1 MKKVINVVFYKFY
14 SAQEDVKEREQ
25 ACLFY
30 DDGTVAS
37 VSVEEAVEATHQIAH
52 EEKYYTKDDLR
63 QSFNQKRIYVL
74 SGEEFERRFQEFVV
88 KPENTMTTPK
98 AIPTA
103 ADYHMT
109 QEAYDDYIAEGFVP
123 GTEDFDGAVILDG
136 TGIVPP
142 KTTQTPVVT
151 PTVTPRTVTPT
162 VTPTTGALTPVVTP
176 RAITPIVTPRTIT
189 PVVTPRTVTPVV
201 TPTVTPEV
209 TPTVTPAV
217 TPTVTPRT
225 VTPVVIPVVTPVVTP
240 TVTPVVTPT
249 VTPVVTP
256 TVTPVVTPTVTPVV
270 TPVATPTVTPPKKK
284 NIFQRAIDKL
294 KGNKIVRN
302 IILGA
307 TALAL
312 LLTGYSC
319 GARRSLEG
327 EIVSLPA
334 IHGTLLDETSDEYIN
349 LINQT
354 TNEEQK
360 QAMIHTSFLM
370 DNFNTT
376 FASHYVEPGKDVKA
390 ALTWDEMMALNLA
403 YNDYSKS
410 ELVAMFNGVEVDS
423 QALSDAYRNG
433 TLQLM
438 GAYVISD
445 SEHPVQGYRFL
456 QDEEERAFVE
466 KYETMFYAC
475 KEAGTKEER
484 IAAVNAFYAELYK
497 DFPISD
503 EVREE
508 GISHAEGR
516 KQLEPYKLAITPMV
530 AATEMMFQNL
540 EIDHT
545 LADKPIAYFN
555 DLGLCNK
562 ADEIFERAEFISLAA
577 DLDEKNPTYNQFVV
591 TKIDELSREGSYN
604 ISDAERDLSQ
614 LDSFQFWVNGGFT
627 AETGKTTTSTPS
639 GGTTT
644 KTWTETDT
652 KTETHVHTET
662 TDDRD
667 EAVEQA
673 GEDAVKKAEEEAA
686 KKTEEENEAARKEAE
701 RKAEEERKR
710 QQEEADKKRQEQE
723 EQARQENEG
732 LQEDIDNANDEIDN
746 GGTVNE
752 DDFGGNVDFD
762 DDHSD
767 ENGNLDDSVTDI
779 TTDGTGAVDSDEP
792 LPDPNDLEDDETD
805 TYNSSS
811 QTYSNNS
818 GQTVYEYE
826 ETYVSNEELVDAYI
840 RQLEGMSDS
849 EASKGHSK

>member
-25 ACLFY
+25 ACIFY

-37 VSVEEAVEATHQIAH
+37 VSVEEAVEATHQIAR

-88 KPENTMTTPK
+88 KPENKMQKPN

-103 ADYHMT
+103 EDYHMT

-136 TGIVPP
+136 TGIVPS
-142 KTTQTPVVT
+142 KTTQTPVVA
-151 PTVTPRTVTPT
+151 PRTVTPV
-162 VTPTTGALTPVVTP
+162 VTPTITPEVTP
-176 RAITPIVTPRTIT
+176 RAITPVVTSRTIT
-189 PVVTPRTVTPVV
+189 PVVTPRTVTPV
-201 TPTVTPEV
+201 V

-240 TVTPVVTPT
+240 TVTPVVTP
-249 VTPVVTP
+249 
-256 TVTPVVTPTVTPVV
+256 
-270 TPVATPTVTPPKKK
+270 VATPTVTPPKKK

-294 KGNKIVRN
+294 KSNKIVRN

-327 EIVSLPA
+327 EIVSPLA

-354 TNEEQK
+354 TNEDQK

-376 FASHYVEPGKDVKA
+376 FANHYIEPGKDVKA

-410 ELVAMFNGVEVDS
+410 ELVAMFNGAEVDS
-423 QALSDAYRNG
+423 KTLSDAYRNG

-445 SEHPVQGYRFL
+445 SEHPVQGYRFI
-456 QDEEERAFVE
+456 QDEEERSFVE

-475 KEAGTKEER
+475 KDADTKEER

-530 AATEMMFQNL
+530 AATEMMYQNL

-555 DLGLCNK
+555 DLGLCNM

-577 DLDEKNPTYNQFVV
+577 DLDENNPTYDQFVV
-591 TKIDELSREGSYN
+591 TKIDELSREDSYN
-604 ISDAERDLSQ
+604 ISDAERDLSK

-627 AETGKTTTSTPS
+627 AETGKTNTSTPS

-667 EAVEQA
+667 EAVDQA
-673 GEDAVKKAEEEAA
+673 GEEAVKKAEEEAD
-686 KKTEEENEAARKEAE
+686 KKTAEENEAARKEAE
-701 RKAEEERKR
+701 RKAEEERKK
-710 QQEEADKKRQEQE
+710 QQEEADKKRQEQ
-723 EQARQENEG
+723 
-732 LQEDIDNANDEIDN
+732 
-746 GGTVNE
+746 
-752 DDFGGNVDFD
+752 
-762 DDHSD
+762 
-767 ENGNLDDSVTDI
+767 
-779 TTDGTGAVDSDEP
+779 
-792 LPDPNDLEDDETD
+792 
-805 TYNSSS
+805 
-811 QTYSNNS
+811 
-818 GQTVYEYE
+818 
-826 ETYVSNEELVDAYI
+826 
-840 RQLEGMSDS
+840 
-849 EASKGHSK
+849 